1 MKEKDR
7 IIKIMEHENLTY
19 SKFAETIGIQRPA
32 MSHIISGRNNPSLE
46 VLKKILETFT
56 YIDPDWLMFGTGHMM
71 RGYIPPPYTTGE
83 PDLFSNSAV
92 NPPKVQVVLEN
103 RKENEVQQPPKVIE
117 TSAKEQ
123 IIVQKI
129 ESKKVVKIML
139 FYSDETYDTFIPEKN
154 KKD

>member
-1 MKEKDR
+1 
-7 IIKIMEHENLTY
+7 MEHENLTY

-71 RGYIPPPYTTGE
+71 RGYTPPASQADE
-83 PDLFSNSAV
+83 PDLFSNLAS
-92 NPPKVQVVLEN
+92 NPPKVQVAPEN
-103 RKENEVQQPPKVIE
+103 RQKNEVQQPQKAIE
-117 TSAKEQ
+117 VPVPEQ
-123 IIVQKI
+123 ITVQKI

-139 FYSDETYDTFIPEKN
+139 FYSDDTYDTFIPEKN